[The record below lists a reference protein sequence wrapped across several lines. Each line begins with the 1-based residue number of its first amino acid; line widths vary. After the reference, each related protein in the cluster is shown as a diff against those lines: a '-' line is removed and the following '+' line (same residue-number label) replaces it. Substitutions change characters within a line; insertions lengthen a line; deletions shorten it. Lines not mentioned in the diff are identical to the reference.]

1 MAGKRDK
8 ALFTQSAVLGE
19 ERSQCILKPKW
30 RFVLAQQSALEQAFG
45 QFLDERRNADCTL
58 NDAMEDFPQRL
69 CSAAT
74 SVLIEK

>member
-1 MAGKRDK
+1 MH
-8 ALFTQSAVLGE
+8 
-19 ERSQCILKPKW
+19 LKQKW
-30 RFVLAQQSALEQAFG
+30 RFMLAQQSALEQAFG